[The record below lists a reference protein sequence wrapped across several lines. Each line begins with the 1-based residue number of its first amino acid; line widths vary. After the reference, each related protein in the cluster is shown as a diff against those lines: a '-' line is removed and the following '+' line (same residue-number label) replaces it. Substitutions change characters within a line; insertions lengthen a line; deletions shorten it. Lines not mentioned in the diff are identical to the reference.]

1 MKALIQCVGFI
12 GDNLFASSVPKK
24 LKEQGYTHVDLQ
36 LSIHQP
42 LELIMLNPFVDNV
55 YLFETPSRSTYD
67 KVVTLQPIHRK
78 ETPTIQ
84 FQQQCGIEATSSDYK
99 IYTNQAI
106 DAFAKPLLKEVAQG
120 RRLVAYMSNWVEK
133 TFGFTEEEY
142 VRGIDVPNLGY
153 GGRRRDVEYI
163 INKLTD
169 NDSLYIFPVGMPA
182 GFNQREVALDG
193 VSNFTLTASLIKACD
208 WFIGAEGGLANLA
221 AGVGTKTIITGDYVH
236 QLYGWNGVIERN
248 QEPKLG
254 PKYYF
259 GEEDHIT
266 LDPYLT
272 DEQVIEH
279 IDKLIK

>member
-1 MKALIQCVGFI
+1 
-12 GDNLFASSVPKK
+12 
-24 LKEQGYTHVDLQ
+24 
-36 LSIHQP
+36 
-42 LELIMLNPFVDNV
+42 
-55 YLFETPSRSTYD
+55 
-67 KVVTLQPIHRK
+67 
-78 ETPTIQ
+78 
-84 FQQQCGIEATSSDYK
+84 
-99 IYTNQAI
+99 
-106 DAFAKPLLKEVAQG
+106 
-120 RRLVAYMSNWVEK
+120 
-133 TFGFTEEEY
+133 
-142 VRGIDVPNLGY
+142 
-153 GGRRRDVEYI
+153 
-163 INKLTD
+163 
-169 NDSLYIFPVGMPA
+169 MPA
-182 GFNQREVALDG
+182 GFNQREVPLDG